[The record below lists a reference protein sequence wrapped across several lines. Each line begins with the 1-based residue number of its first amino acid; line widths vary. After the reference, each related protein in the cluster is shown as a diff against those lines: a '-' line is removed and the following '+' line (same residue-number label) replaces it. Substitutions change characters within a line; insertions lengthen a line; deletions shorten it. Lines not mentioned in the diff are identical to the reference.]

1 MIQNKSN
8 ENETSINYI
17 TSNKSITKFDKIDKK
32 STRNKIKH
40 QTILEIKSNTVS
52 IEQKKK
58 IDRLNSFQPSS
69 ISQKRN
75 IDNYNFKQNNNTNI
89 QISKIQFNN
98 YDIHKEFKIILDNIL
113 DLIEKY
119 NDNECYII
127 SFKLLF
133 DKETNSINALKL
145 NQQIKEKTNIL
156 DYSKKYNIL
165 LISKLKLLK
174 CQKNDYSLFIF
185 IYHKLNENI
194 DLIKDY
200 KVKKYQHLIDQFVN
214 IYDKNTIINQYNT
227 EKNRKNY
234 KREYLEKELINYLYK
249 VLLLFEKL
257 EYGLIE
263 GKNNYLK
270 NNYFSERIEEY
281 ENKMDNA
288 KKLFNNRFK
297 RDEDKLRRK
306 KINEKTIKKWN
317 KILFKPIRKVV
328 ENHQMLSSSQKKQI
342 KNQENVNEI
351 ENLLFY

>member
-1 MIQNKSN
+1 M
-8 ENETSINYI
+8 
-17 TSNKSITKFDKIDKK
+17 
-32 STRNKIKH
+32 
-40 QTILEIKSNTVS
+40 
-52 IEQKKK
+52 
-58 IDRLNSFQPSS
+58 
-69 ISQKRN
+69 
-75 IDNYNFKQNNNTNI
+75 
-89 QISKIQFNN
+89 
-98 YDIHKEFKIILDNIL
+98 
-113 DLIEKY
+113 
-119 NDNECYII
+119 
-127 SFKLLF
+127 
-133 DKETNSINALKL
+133 
-145 NQQIKEKTNIL
+145 
-156 DYSKKYNIL
+156 
-165 LISKLKLLK
+165 
-174 CQKNDYSLFIF
+174 
-185 IYHKLNENI
+185 
-194 DLIKDY
+194 
-200 KVKKYQHLIDQFVN
+200 
-214 IYDKNTIINQYNT
+214 
-227 EKNRKNY
+227 
-234 KREYLEKELINYLYK
+234 INYLYK